1 MITILKDDDRIVIN
15 GHAGYAPT
23 GCDIVCS
30 AISVLTETLVA
41 SLEELTYDEI
51 SCHTDEGYTEI
62 EYEKDL
68 SEKSKLLSFIP
79 RGFQRVIKLR
89 WCGRTVNK
97 IIIYLLP
104 DLHFISRIYKSLH
117 LKTRQVFLLQYIYLK

>member
-1 MITILKDDDRIVIN
+1 MITILKDDDRIVID

-51 SCHTDEGYTEI
+51 TCRRDEGFTEI
-62 EYEKDL
+62 EYEKGL
-68 SEKSKLLSFIP
+68 SEKSKLLIRSFFIGANGVADSYP
-79 RGFQRVIKLR
+79 EYVR
-89 WCGRTVNK
+89 
-97 IIIYLLP
+97 II
-104 DLHFISRIYKSLH
+104 
-117 LKTRQVFLLQYIYLK
+117 

>member
-1 MITILKDDDRIVIN
+1 MIIISKDDDRLVIK

-51 SCHTDEGYTEI
+51 MCRRDEGFTEI

-68 SEKSKLLSFIP
+68 SEKAKLLIRSFFIGANGVADSYP
-79 RGFQRVIKLR
+79 EYVR
-89 WCGRTVNK
+89 
-97 IIIYLLP
+97 II
-104 DLHFISRIYKSLH
+104 
-117 LKTRQVFLLQYIYLK
+117 